1 MRKEQEN
8 IELHQ
13 VITTLQRDLEG
24 ERTSTSRLCDELRAE
39 QNLRAETNETINQIN
54 RDLTAT
60 REQYERR
67 LRMVNEELR
76 TRSGSQECA
85 WTISRDEIE
94 ISENQ
99 LGQGAWGWVKEG
111 KFRGTKVAVKQMYE
125 VIVSDHNREKFQRE
139 MQMAARCRHPNL
151 LQFIGATNDNGVA
164 ALFVTELLDSDL
176 RTVLSQRPLPYGEFR
191 TISHDVLLALNY
203 LHLSNPPIIHRD
215 ISSANVLLWKRGEEW
230 RAKLS
235 DYGAANFR
243 RDLMSENPGAR
254 IYAAPEAA
262 TTNQSTKVSWL
273 ISIKLW
279 EKPSMY
285 KRESKSSLLILIYS
299 SIIFSKMD
307 VFSYGVLLGEMVTR
321 RLPEPLSLNE
331 TIMSIPYDF
340 LRHVVQMCTHRSPE
354 QRPTIEMVLISCY
367 QHFGVLFD

>member
-1 MRKEQEN
+1 MNENLQKEQEN
-8 IELHQ
+8 IELRQ
-13 VITTLQRDLEG
+13 VIATLQRDLEG
-24 ERTSTSRLCDELRAE
+24 ERTSTSRLCDQLRAE
-39 QNLRAETNETINQIN
+39 QNLRAEANEMINQIN

-60 REQYERR
+60 REQYEQR

-76 TRSGSQECA
+76 TRSRSQECA

-176 RTVLSQRPLPYGEFR
+176 RTVLSKRPLPGGEFN

-262 TTNQSTKVSWL
+262 TTNQSTK
-273 ISIKLW
+273 
-279 EKPSMY
+279 
-285 KRESKSSLLILIYS
+285 
-299 SIIFSKMD
+299 MD